1 MLYQN
6 ALFEDLA
13 SPALAYLPY
22 GGIDFGEAVAI
33 ASAVGTG
40 DASAFYS
47 AWSAAADR
55 RVQQA
60 QQAQTAGRGESARAL
75 LLKAACFYGI
85 SYRPLFGTPVDP
97 RLTVAFNRQMGAFA
111 KAVAMFD
118 SPAKELHIPY
128 ESTTLPAYSF
138 AADRAVDR
146 RDPLLIFTSGYD
158 TTVTDDYFASAVA
171 ATRRGYDC
179 FVYDGPGQGAPLIL
193 EGITMRPDWENVV
206 TPVIDFIK
214 TIPEYSERPLVLLGW
229 SFGGYLVLRAA
240 AHESR
245 LAACVA
251 DPGLSG
257 AMSVF
262 GRVAG
267 IADAGQLQQ
276 KVDADPGLRWR
287 FVQRGFWVQGKSTL
301 PDFLT
306 EMQRYDLGDSAKQI
320 QCPTLLTMAE
330 NDPLASG
337 AQQLYDT
344 LTCPKTLL
352 HFAAADGAGGH
363 CEMGNRSL
371 LNNAVLDW
379 LDDTV

>member
-1 MLYQN
+1 MLYQD
-6 ALFEDLA
+6 ALLDDLA
-13 SPALAYLPY
+13 SLALAYIPY
-22 GGIDFGEAVAI
+22 GGIDYGEAKSI
-33 ASAVGTG
+33 AQTVGAG
-40 DASAFYS
+40 DATAFYD

-55 RVQQA
+55 RTQQA
-60 QQAQTAGRGESARAL
+60 QRAQTAGHGESARAL
-75 LLKAACFYGI
+75 FLKAACFYGI

-97 RLTVAFNRQMGAFA
+97 RLTAAFNSQMDAFA

-118 SPAKELHIPY
+118 SPAKALDVPY
-128 ESTTLPAYSF
+128 QSTTLPAYSF
-138 AADRAVDR
+138 AAERGVDH

-158 TTVTDDYFASAVA
+158 TTVTDEYFASIVA

-179 FVYDGPGQGAPLIL
+179 FVYDGPGQGAPLIRD
-193 EGITMRPDWENVV
+193 GIPMRPDWENVV

-214 TIPEYSERPLVLLGW
+214 ATPEYSERPLVLLGW
-229 SFGGYLVLRAA
+229 SFGGYLALRAA

-262 GRVAG
+262 GRVTGGAN
-267 IADAGQLQQ
+267 ADQLQQ
-276 KVDADPGLRWR
+276 KVDADPGLHWR

-301 PDFLT
+301 AEFLT

-320 QCPTLLTMAE
+320 VCPTLLTMAE
-330 NDPLASG
+330 NDPLAAG
-337 AQQLYDT
+337 AQQLYDR

-352 HFAAADGAGGH
+352 HFEALDGAGGH

-371 LNNAVLDW
+371 LNGAVLDW
-379 LDDTV
+379 LDDTI

>member
-1 MLYQN
+1 MPYKN
-6 ALFEDLA
+6 DLFNDLA
-13 SPALAYLPY
+13 SPALAYIPY
-22 GGIDFGEAVAI
+22 GGIDYGEAEAI
-33 ASAVGTG
+33 ARAVGDG
-40 DASAFYS
+40 DTAAFYV
-47 AWSAAADR
+47 AWSTAADR
-55 RVQQA
+55 RVQQV
-60 QQAQTAGRGESARAL
+60 QQAQTEGHGESARAL

-97 RLTVAFNRQMGAFA
+97 RLTAAFKSQMDVFA
-111 KAVAMFD
+111 KAAAMLD
-118 SPAKELHIPY
+118 SPAKAFHVPY

-138 AADRAVDR
+138 AADRAVDHR
-146 RDPLLIFTSGYD
+146 EPLLIFTSGYD
-158 TTVTDDYFASAVA
+158 TTVTDEYFGSIVA

-193 EGITMRPDWENVV
+193 DGIPMRPDWENVV
-206 TPVIDFIK
+206 KPVIDFIK
-214 TIPEYSERPLVLLGW
+214 AIPDYSERPLVLLGW
-229 SFGGYLVLRAA
+229 SFGGYLALRAA

-262 GRVAG
+262 GRVTGRAS
-267 IADAGQLQQ
+267 ADQLQQ
-276 KVDADPGLRWR
+276 KIDGDPGLRWR
-287 FVQRGFWVQGKSTL
+287 FVQRGFWVQGKTTL
-301 PDFLT
+301 AEFLT

-330 NDPLASG
+330 NDPLAAG
-337 AQQLYDT
+337 APQLYDG

-371 LNNAVLDW
+371 LNDSVLDW
-379 LDDTV
+379 IDDTI